1 VVGAVYPKKVR
12 KYFIEADLIGGAIVG
27 QPVGYPPGTSTR
39 EERMELLAADENVKY
54 SQEITNRKYDYNT
67 CRALNCQKEVHS

>member
-1 VVGAVYPKKVR
+1 
-12 KYFIEADLIGGAIVG
+12 VG